1 MTKTAVDRFRKL
13 RKEVMAAIRRQLEDD
28 AGCKSYEGTFE
39 WLTGYPCYFADET
52 GTAQPDFYK
61 LTLHC
66 YVLGPSRHYEWM
78 GATPDEVL
86 DQAERDIHQW
96 IRGGEW

>member
-1 MTKTAVDRFRKL
+1 MTKTAADRFHKL
-13 RKEVMAAIRRQLEDD
+13 RKKVMAAIRRQLEDD

-39 WLTGYPCYFADET
+39 WLIGYPCYFADET
-52 GTAQPDFYK
+52 GTAQPDFYT

-66 YVLGPSRHYEWM
+66 YVLGPGRHYEWM

-96 IRGGEW
+96 IRGEEW